1 LHPERNE
8 RGAGWGNPWKGVISF
23 APA

>member
-1 LHPERNE
+1 LHHERNE